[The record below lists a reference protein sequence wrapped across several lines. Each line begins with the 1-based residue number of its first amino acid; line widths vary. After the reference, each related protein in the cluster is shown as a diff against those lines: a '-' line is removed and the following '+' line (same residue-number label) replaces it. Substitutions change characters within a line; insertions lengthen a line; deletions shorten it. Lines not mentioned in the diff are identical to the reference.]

1 MKNMQENKLSMYLT
15 VREFLTNHS
24 DITANLP
31 EYSNNF
37 NNFVEATGFIQVLSG
52 VQKTGRKGITDRKN
66 QLRTELRV
74 LVADYARKLIAY
86 AKLTGNLELQQEVH
100 FSESTIRMAAD
111 TAVLDYAQIVM
122 QKAGDNLASLT
133 AYGINEATQNTLGSL
148 MESYQNAIGK
158 PGASRAESTQ
168 ITQQLSDYFKKAD
181 EFLYHMDSAVE
192 VVRLPE
198 PVFYHAYRNA
208 RKIIDNGTG
217 SLAVK
222 GFVTEQS
229 SGEPV
234 KGATLLFSPLGVDG
248 AMRAAGAM
256 VSNGILKRTAQKGG
270 YNIKSLP
277 EGMYQVVV
285 KKVGYEDQVVQV
297 AVAAGERT
305 TLDVVL
311 QRK

>member
-222 GFVTEQS
+222 GFVTEQT

-234 KGATLLFSPLGVDG
+234 KGATLLFTPLGVDG

>member
-1 MKNMQENKLSMYLT
+1 
-15 VREFLTNHS
+15 
-24 DITANLP
+24 
-31 EYSNNF
+31 
-37 NNFVEATGFIQVLSG
+37 
-52 VQKTGRKGITDRKN
+52 
-66 QLRTELRV
+66 
-74 LVADYARKLIAY
+74 
-86 AKLTGNLELQQEVH
+86 
-100 FSESTIRMAAD
+100 
-111 TAVLDYAQIVM
+111 
-122 QKAGDNLASLT
+122 
-133 AYGINEATQNTLGSL
+133 
-148 MESYQNAIGK
+148 
-158 PGASRAESTQ
+158 
-168 ITQQLSDYFKKAD
+168 
-181 EFLYHMDSAVE
+181 MDSAVE

-222 GFVTEQS
+222 GFVTEQT

>member
-1 MKNMQENKLSMYLT
+1 MKNTQENKLSMYLT
-15 VREFLTNHS
+15 VKEFSPNHS

-31 EYSNNF
+31 DYSTNF
-37 NNFVEATGFIQVLSG
+37 NNFVEATGIIQMLSG

-66 QLRTELRV
+66 QLRMELRV
-74 LVADYARKLIAY
+74 LVADYARKLISY

-100 FSESTIRMAAD
+100 FSESTIKTAAD

-133 AYGINEATQNTLGSL
+133 AYGISESTQNTLGSL
-148 MESYQNAIGK
+148 MESYQNTIGK

-181 EFLYHMDSAVE
+181 EYLYYMDLAVE
-192 VVRLPE
+192 IVRLSE

-222 GFVTEQS
+222 GFVTEQA

-234 KGATLLFSPLGVDG
+234 KGATLLFTPLGEDG
-248 AMRAAGAM
+248 ALRAAGAM
-256 VSNGILKRTAQKGG
+256 VSSGISKKTAKKGG

-277 EGMYQVVV
+277 EGVYQVVV
-285 KKVGYEDQVVQV
+285 KKVGYEEQVTQV
-297 AVAAGERT
+297 AIAAGERT

>member
-222 GFVTEQS
+222 GFVTEQT

>member
-277 EGMYQVVV
+277 EGVYQVVV
-285 KKVGYEDQVVQV
+285 KKVGYEEQVTQV
-297 AVAAGERT
+297 AIAAGERT